1 LFRILD
7 MSDYY
12 SKTDAGLIPWHN
24 TFETETTNYAP
35 VLSSVLTAGILTQI
49 GVNRDMVEM
58 VVNAADEAKNYA
70 SEMVAYKDA
79 ILRAPANSPLPAPPT
94 IPAALVIPPGAMAAI
109 EAWTRAL
116 VAQIKAHP
124 AYTEAIG
131 EAMGITA
138 KVSSPGT
145 PTVVATA
152 LTQSQVSLAIA
163 ENGATLVAIDSRIG
177 NGAWSE
183 LVRVSNTPYIAMRPP
198 QVAGQAEFREYRVQA
213 VVNNARVGAY
223 SPVSGTWTVP

>member
-1 LFRILD
+1 MPDF
-7 MSDYY
+7 YPT
-12 SKTDAGLIPWHN
+12 TDAGLIPWHN
-24 TFETETTNYAP
+24 TFDTETTNYAP

-79 ILRAPANSPLPAPPT
+79 ILRAPANSPLPAVPT
-94 IPAALVIPPGAMAAI
+94 IPAALVVPAGALAAI
-109 EAWTRAL
+109 ESWTRAL
-116 VAQIKAHP
+116 VAQIKAHS
-124 AYTEAIG
+124 AYDESIG

-138 KVSSPGT
+138 KT
-145 PTVVATA
+145 PELGQVTVVATA
-152 LTQSQVSLAIA
+152 LTQSQVRLDIA
-163 ENGATLVAIDSRIG
+163 EHAATLVAVDSRIG

-183 LVRVSNTPYIAMRPP
+183 LVRVSNTPYIDMRPP